1 MNTMTAEIA
10 RYRMDEIARDVAAGR
25 AARVCRQAAVPDEI
39 ASRPRRWT
47 RIRRTRPAY
56 A

>member
-10 RYRMDEIARDVAAGR
+10 RYRMDDIARDVAACR
-25 AARVCRQAAVPDEI
+25 AARACRQAAAPEEI
-39 ASRPRRWT
+39 ASRPRRWR

>member
-1 MNTMTAEIA
+1 MNTMIAEIA
-10 RYRMDEIARDVAAGR
+10 RYRMDEIARDVAACR
-25 AARVCRQAAVPDEI
+25 AARACRQVAAPDEI
-39 ASRPRRWT
+39 ATQPRRWR

>member
-1 MNTMTAEIA
+1 MNTMTAELA
-10 RYRMDEIARDVAAGR
+10 RYRMDEIARDMAACR
-25 AARVCRQAAVPDEI
+25 AARAFRQAAAPDEI
-39 ASRPRRWT
+39 ASHPRRWR